1 MAGGVLALS
10 TGIDVVNP
18 VSLDIRR
25 GPWASLAAARAGVPL
40 ALRLGGLEVDILG
53 LGTYQWTSADLS
65 DNGLIPKSSVAGTT
79 IWTVSGT
86 NTYTATITGIT
97 AYAIGQEIRLK
108 FNNAPTGA
116 STLNINSI
124 GAIPLQVNGAAI
136 TSTSF
141 SANTN
146 CIASYDGTNFQ
157 LIGLGG
163 GGAGGDML
171 LAGTQTNTGL
181 KTFLDGTLGM
191 RNVAN
196 TFTSFVTNT
205 NTASRTY
212 TDPDFSG
219 TRFLLNNGVNT
230 SLVTNNMTGS
240 TRILGDGR
248 LLLGNINL
256 NPSDPLQTVLNIG
269 VPTITTT
276 APLRALNIS
285 GNPTIAFGNPGTPA
299 SMLNI
304 QPSVTLNSSGLI
316 YNTINIMGSISDQ
329 QGGTVTGIYYN
340 PTVSNASN
348 HYAAVFVT
356 GKVGIGTS
364 QPNSELTVFGSIQMV
379 DGNESDGKA
388 LISNG
393 NGVGAWTT
401 LPPISTGT
409 LSSGVVV
416 SGASNSLDLGIGGSP
431 LSTFT
436 VNSSVSSNIQGPSVN
451 LTGGAL
457 NLTGGASGVDI
468 EVTGG
473 GGMILKTQST
483 GNISLGTNN
492 INRVTISGTN
502 GKTIFG
508 TGDNASL
515 VVGNHTADHTSPDNG
530 TIFYNSTLNKFRFYE
545 NGAWVGL
552 GGGGGG
558 SGDMV
563 LANTQTNTGAK
574 TFNDNTLLLRNVAN
588 TFSSRFTNTNTAAQ
602 VYTLPNATGTVSL
615 INLAETF
622 SAIKTFSA
630 APAFN
635 VLPTGT
641 AVANIATASTL
652 VARDSS
658 NRILAASLVD
668 GFTTTATAG
677 GTTTLV
683 ASSNKL
689 QRFTGTLNQTV
700 VLPTTTV
707 VAGQQFYIVNASTG
721 TITVNASGG
730 TLVQNLAPNTTT
742 NVTALIA
749 TPTLNTNWQ
758 SIYQPFLG
766 VLALT
771 TTGTSGAA
779 TLVGNTLNI
788 PNYATGE
795 VPLTFST
802 GLTRTANTVTVNT
815 TQNITTLSNLSGT
828 TGYVTSTLGV
838 LGATGITLTGDVT
851 GASSGIAAI
860 TTALA
865 TVNSNVGSFG
875 TSTFIP
881 SFTVNGKGLITAASA
896 TAIPTAT
903 TSVTGLLTSTDWN
916 TFNGKQNAI
925 TLTTTGTSGAATLV
939 GNTLNIPN
947 YATGGAGWSLTGNS
961 GLSATTNFIGTTD
974 AISVCFRYNNQI
986 SGVINDINTSIG
998 YQTLLTAQTFN
1009 GSNCAFGAFTLRNLT
1024 NGTANSAFGSSS
1036 LIDNS
1041 TGSANT
1047 AMGTFAGRFTT
1058 TGNNNTFIGWTSY
1071 AVNITG
1077 SNNTCIGANAR
1088 GGVANLNNITAIGR
1102 DAVADVSNTF
1112 VLGDSNVVGWGFG
1125 VQPGAAAIR
1134 VGSTT
1139 SNGNGATL
1147 TLAGVW
1153 TNASDRTKKKNI
1165 QPINY
1170 GLETI
1175 LKLNPVQYN
1184 WKSEDNL
1191 HDIGFIAQEV
1201 KNLVPEIVYGE
1212 EGEMTLSYGQITA
1225 ILVKAIQQQQK
1236 QIEYLTTKLK

>member
-25 GPWASLAAARAGVPL
+25 GPWASLAAAKAGVPL

-65 DNGLIPKSSVAGTT
+65 DNGLIPKSSVVGTT

-97 AYAIGQEIRLK
+97 AYAVGQEIRLK
-108 FNNAPTGA
+108 FTNANTGA

-124 GAIPLQVNGAAI
+124 GTIPLQINGVAL
-136 TSTSF
+136 TSGQIA
-141 SANTN
+141 ANTN

-157 LIGLGG
+157 LIGSGG
-163 GGAGGDML
+163 GGAGGDMV

-196 TFTSFVTNT
+196 TFTSTFTNT
-205 NTASRTY
+205 NTDARTY
-212 TDPDFSG
+212 TLPDFSG
-219 TRFLLNNGVNT
+219 NVLVTGGSNVLSSTTSLIGTFPVFMNNMSSEGVRT
-230 SLVTNNMTGS
+230 SLVLYPTYTSTTQTNTV
-240 TRILGDGR
+240 R
-248 LLLGNINL
+248 LI
-256 NPSDPLQTVLNIG
+256 PQ
-269 VPTITTT
+269 
-276 APLRALNIS
+276 
-285 GNPTIAFGNPGTPA
+285 
-299 SMLNI
+299 
-304 QPSVTLNSSGLI
+304 VTLSSTNFRNSHIEFGGQVASTLPSTKYRLI
-316 YNTINIMGSISDQ
+316 DMNTFYNDGGFATTFLGIN
-329 QGGTVTGIYYN
+329 YN
-340 PTVSNASN
+340 PTVNFTGASN
-348 HYAAVFVT
+348 HYAAVF
-356 GKVGIGTS
+356 GSGFVGIGT
-364 QPNSELTVFGSIQMV
+364 LTPSTNLHVQGSIRMV
-379 DGNESDGKA
+379 DGNQAIGKA
-388 LISNG
+388 LISNE

-431 LSTFT
+431 LSSFT

-457 NLTGGASGVDI
+457 NLTGGTSGVDI

-483 GNISLGTNN
+483 GDISLGTNN

-515 VVGNHTADHTSPDNG
+515 VVGTHTADHTSPANG
-530 TIFYNSTLNKFRFYE
+530 LIFYNSTLNQFRFRE

-552 GGGGGG
+552 GGGG
-558 SGDMV
+558 GDMV

-574 TFNDNTLLLRNVAN
+574 TFNDNTLLLRNVAD

-622 SAIKTFSA
+622 SAVKTFSA

-668 GFTTTATAG
+668 GFTTTATAS

-788 PNYATGE
+788 PNYAGGGM
-795 VPLTFST
+795 VYP
-802 GLTRTANTVTVNT
+802 A
-815 TQNITTLSNLSGT
+815 
-828 TGYVTSTLGV
+828 
-838 LGATGITLTGDVT
+838 
-851 GASSGIAAI
+851 SGI
-860 TTALA
+860 
-865 TVNSNVGSFG
+865 
-875 TSTFIP
+875 P
-881 SFTVNGKGLITAASA
+881 
-896 TAIPTAT
+896 
-903 TSVTGLLTSTDWN
+903 
-916 TFNGKQNAI
+916 
-925 TLTTTGTSGAATLV
+925 
-939 GNTLNIPN
+939 
-947 YATGGAGWSLTGNS
+947 
-961 GLSATTNFIGTTD
+961 
-974 AISVCFRYNNQI
+974 
-986 SGVINDINTSIG
+986 
-998 YQTLLTAQTFN
+998 
-1009 GSNCAFGAFTLRNLT
+1009 
-1024 NGTANSAFGSSS
+1024 
-1036 LIDNS
+1036 NS
-1041 TGSANT
+1041 TGSAWGTSYSTTGSGTVVALQTSPSITTSLLTDSTSFNLLNT
-1047 AMGTFAGRFTT
+1047 TATTINLGGATT
-1058 TGNNNTFIGWTSY
+1058 TFNLGGTPTTTLTANLFANATASGQTKTINIGTSGVSGSINNINIGSSVSGALGTINISQPANIKGFIDGSTAASGIVGEVLTLSGSY
-1071 AVNITG
+1071 TLTG
-1077 SNNTCIGANAR
+1077 SATDQPINSISLPPGSWM
-1088 GGVANLNNITAIGR
+1088 LYF
-1102 DAVADVSNTF
+1102 TF
-1112 VLGDSNVVGWGFG
+1112 TF
-1125 VQPGAAAIR
+1125 Q
-1134 VGSTT
+1134 GSTT
-1139 SNGNGATL
+1139 M
-1147 TLAGVW
+1147 
-1153 TNASDRTKKKNI
+1153 NA
-1165 QPINY
+1165 
-1170 GLETI
+1170 
-1175 LKLNPVQYN
+1175 LNPNNTIVGISTSPTSSSYN
-1184 WKSEDNL
+1184 TVAYLQVPSLTAVSGSLVLSVNISTTTTYYLKVLSNYTGANPVINPYLL
-1191 HDIGFIAQEV
+1191 HAVRIR
-1201 KNLVPEIVYGE
+1201 
-1212 EGEMTLSYGQITA
+1212 
-1225 ILVKAIQQQQK
+1225 
-1236 QIEYLTTKLK
+1236 

>member
-25 GPWASLAAARAGVPL
+25 GPWASLAAAKAGVPL

-65 DNGLIPKSSVAGTT
+65 DNGLIPKSSVVGTT

-97 AYAIGQEIRLK
+97 AYAVGQEIRLK
-108 FNNAPTGA
+108 FTNANTGA

-124 GAIPLQVNGAAI
+124 GTIPLQINGVAL
-136 TSTSF
+136 TSGQIA
-141 SANTN
+141 ANTN

-157 LIGLGG
+157 LIGSGG
-163 GGAGGDML
+163 GGAGGDMV

-196 TFTSFVTNT
+196 TFTSTFTNT
-205 NTASRTY
+205 NTDARTY
-212 TDPDFSG
+212 TLPDFSG
-219 TRFLLNNGVNT
+219 NVLVTGGSNVLSSTTSLIGTFPVFMNNMSSGGVRT
-230 SLVTNNMTGS
+230 SLVLYPTYTSTTQTN
-240 TRILGDGR
+240 IVR
-248 LLLGNINL
+248 LI
-256 NPSDPLQTVLNIG
+256 PQ
-269 VPTITTT
+269 
-276 APLRALNIS
+276 
-285 GNPTIAFGNPGTPA
+285 
-299 SMLNI
+299 
-304 QPSVTLNSSGLI
+304 VTLSSTNFRNSHIEFGGQVASTLPSTQYRLI
-316 YNTINIMGSISDQ
+316 DMNTAYNDGGFATTFLGIN
-329 QGGTVTGIYYN
+329 YN
-340 PTVSNASN
+340 PTVNFTGASN
-348 HYAAVFVT
+348 HYAAVF
-356 GKVGIGTS
+356 GSGFVGIGT
-364 QPNSELTVFGSIQMV
+364 LTPSTNLDVVGSIR
-379 DGNESDGKA
+379 
-388 LISNG
+388 
-393 NGVGAWTT
+393 T
-401 LPPISTGT
+401 
-409 LSSGVVV
+409 
-416 SGASNSLDLGIGGSP
+416 
-431 LSTFT
+431 
-436 VNSSVSSNIQGPSVN
+436 QGPSVN

-483 GNISLGTNN
+483 GDISLGTNN

-515 VVGNHTADHTSPDNG
+515 VVGTHTADHTSPANG
-530 TIFYNSTLNKFRFYE
+530 LIFYNSTLNQFRFRE

-552 GGGGGG
+552 GGGG
-558 SGDMV
+558 GDMV

-574 TFNDNTLLLRNVAN
+574 TFNDNTLLLRNVAD
-588 TFSSRFTNTNTAAQ
+588 TFSSRFTNTNTADQ

-622 SAIKTFSA
+622 SAVKTFSA

-668 GFTTTATAG
+668 GFTTTATAS

-788 PNYATGE
+788 PNYAGGGM
-795 VPLTFST
+795 VYP
-802 GLTRTANTVTVNT
+802 A
-815 TQNITTLSNLSGT
+815 
-828 TGYVTSTLGV
+828 
-838 LGATGITLTGDVT
+838 
-851 GASSGIAAI
+851 SGI
-860 TTALA
+860 
-865 TVNSNVGSFG
+865 
-875 TSTFIP
+875 P
-881 SFTVNGKGLITAASA
+881 
-896 TAIPTAT
+896 
-903 TSVTGLLTSTDWN
+903 
-916 TFNGKQNAI
+916 
-925 TLTTTGTSGAATLV
+925 
-939 GNTLNIPN
+939 
-947 YATGGAGWSLTGNS
+947 
-961 GLSATTNFIGTTD
+961 
-974 AISVCFRYNNQI
+974 
-986 SGVINDINTSIG
+986 
-998 YQTLLTAQTFN
+998 
-1009 GSNCAFGAFTLRNLT
+1009 
-1024 NGTANSAFGSSS
+1024 
-1036 LIDNS
+1036 NS
-1041 TGSANT
+1041 TGSAWGTSYSTTGSGTVVALQTSPSITTSLLTDSTSFDLLNT
-1047 AMGTFAGRFTT
+1047 TATTINLGGATT
-1058 TGNNNTFIGWTSY
+1058 TFNLGGTPTTTLTANLFANATASGQTKTINIGTSGVSGSINNINIGSSVSGALGTINISQPANIKGFIDGSTAASGIVGEVLTLSGSY
-1071 AVNITG
+1071 TLTG
-1077 SNNTCIGANAR
+1077 SATDQPINSISLPPGSWM
-1088 GGVANLNNITAIGR
+1088 LYF
-1102 DAVADVSNTF
+1102 TF
-1112 VLGDSNVVGWGFG
+1112 TF
-1125 VQPGAAAIR
+1125 Q
-1134 VGSTT
+1134 GSTT
-1139 SNGNGATL
+1139 M
-1147 TLAGVW
+1147 
-1153 TNASDRTKKKNI
+1153 NA
-1165 QPINY
+1165 
-1170 GLETI
+1170 
-1175 LKLNPVQYN
+1175 LNPNNTIVGISTSPTSSSYN
-1184 WKSEDNL
+1184 TVAYLQVPSLTAVSGSLVLSVNISTTTTYYLKVLSNYTGANPVINPYLL
-1191 HDIGFIAQEV
+1191 HAVRIR
-1201 KNLVPEIVYGE
+1201 
-1212 EGEMTLSYGQITA
+1212 
-1225 ILVKAIQQQQK
+1225 
-1236 QIEYLTTKLK
+1236 

>member
-25 GPWASLAAARAGVPL
+25 GPWASLAAAKAGVPL

-65 DNGLIPKSSVAGTT
+65 DNGLIPKSSVVGTT

-97 AYAIGQEIRLK
+97 AYAVGQEIRLK
-108 FNNAPTGA
+108 FTNANTGA

-124 GAIPLQVNGAAI
+124 GTIPLQINGVAL
-136 TSTSF
+136 TSGQIA
-141 SANTN
+141 ANTN

-157 LIGLGG
+157 LIGSGG
-163 GGAGGDML
+163 GGAGGDMV

-196 TFTSFVTNT
+196 TFTSTFTNT
-205 NTASRTY
+205 NTDARTY
-212 TDPDFSG
+212 TLPDFSG
-219 TRFLLNNGVNT
+219 NVLVTGGSNVLSSTTSLIGTFPVFMNNMSSGGVRT
-230 SLVTNNMTGS
+230 SLVLYPTYTSTTQTN
-240 TRILGDGR
+240 IVR
-248 LLLGNINL
+248 LI
-256 NPSDPLQTVLNIG
+256 PQ
-269 VPTITTT
+269 
-276 APLRALNIS
+276 
-285 GNPTIAFGNPGTPA
+285 
-299 SMLNI
+299 
-304 QPSVTLNSSGLI
+304 VTLSSTNFRNSHIEFGGQVASTLPSTQYRLI
-316 YNTINIMGSISDQ
+316 DMNTAYNDGGFATTFLGIN
-329 QGGTVTGIYYN
+329 YN
-340 PTVSNASN
+340 PTVNFTGASN
-348 HYAAVFVT
+348 HYAAVF
-356 GKVGIGTS
+356 GSGFVGIGT
-364 QPNSELTVFGSIQMV
+364 LTPSTNLDVVGSIR
-379 DGNESDGKA
+379 
-388 LISNG
+388 
-393 NGVGAWTT
+393 T
-401 LPPISTGT
+401 
-409 LSSGVVV
+409 
-416 SGASNSLDLGIGGSP
+416 
-431 LSTFT
+431 
-436 VNSSVSSNIQGPSVN
+436 QGPSVN

-457 NLTGGASGVDI
+457 NLTGGTSGVDI

-483 GNISLGTNN
+483 GDISLGTNN

-515 VVGNHTADHTSPDNG
+515 VVGTHTADHTSPANG
-530 TIFYNSTLNKFRFYE
+530 LIFYNSTLNQFRFRE

-552 GGGGGG
+552 GGGG
-558 SGDMV
+558 GDMV

-574 TFNDNTLLLRNVAN
+574 TFNDNTLLLRNVAD
-588 TFSSRFTNTNTAAQ
+588 TFSSRFTNTNTADQ

-622 SAIKTFSA
+622 SAVKTFSA

-668 GFTTTATAG
+668 GFTTTATAS

-788 PNYATGE
+788 PNYAGGGM
-795 VPLTFST
+795 VYP
-802 GLTRTANTVTVNT
+802 A
-815 TQNITTLSNLSGT
+815 
-828 TGYVTSTLGV
+828 
-838 LGATGITLTGDVT
+838 
-851 GASSGIAAI
+851 SGI
-860 TTALA
+860 
-865 TVNSNVGSFG
+865 
-875 TSTFIP
+875 P
-881 SFTVNGKGLITAASA
+881 
-896 TAIPTAT
+896 
-903 TSVTGLLTSTDWN
+903 
-916 TFNGKQNAI
+916 
-925 TLTTTGTSGAATLV
+925 
-939 GNTLNIPN
+939 
-947 YATGGAGWSLTGNS
+947 
-961 GLSATTNFIGTTD
+961 
-974 AISVCFRYNNQI
+974 
-986 SGVINDINTSIG
+986 
-998 YQTLLTAQTFN
+998 
-1009 GSNCAFGAFTLRNLT
+1009 
-1024 NGTANSAFGSSS
+1024 
-1036 LIDNS
+1036 NS
-1041 TGSANT
+1041 TGSAWGTSYSTTGSGTVVALQTSPSITTSLLTDSTSFDLLNT
-1047 AMGTFAGRFTT
+1047 TATTINLGGATT
-1058 TGNNNTFIGWTSY
+1058 TFNLGGTPTTTLTANLFANATASGQTKTINIGTSGVSGSINNINIGSSVSGALGTINISQPANIKGFIDGSTAASGIVGEVLTLSGSY
-1071 AVNITG
+1071 TLTG
-1077 SNNTCIGANAR
+1077 SATDQPINSISLPPGSWM
-1088 GGVANLNNITAIGR
+1088 LYF
-1102 DAVADVSNTF
+1102 TF
-1112 VLGDSNVVGWGFG
+1112 TF
-1125 VQPGAAAIR
+1125 Q
-1134 VGSTT
+1134 GSTT
-1139 SNGNGATL
+1139 M
-1147 TLAGVW
+1147 
-1153 TNASDRTKKKNI
+1153 NA
-1165 QPINY
+1165 
-1170 GLETI
+1170 
-1175 LKLNPVQYN
+1175 LNPNNTIVGISTSPTSSSYN
-1184 WKSEDNL
+1184 TVAYLQVPSLTAVSGSLVLSVNISTTTTYYLKVLSNYTGANPVINPYLL
-1191 HDIGFIAQEV
+1191 HAVRIR
-1201 KNLVPEIVYGE
+1201 
-1212 EGEMTLSYGQITA
+1212 
-1225 ILVKAIQQQQK
+1225 
-1236 QIEYLTTKLK
+1236 